1 MPVCKA
7 LENQVHV
14 TIDGFY
20 KPCCAFAYENSR
32 YPITEYT
39 PQEYLASDYINKI
52 KDDMLTGWHNGCNSC
67 EINEK
72 NNNQSMRH
80 TVNFICRK
88 YDDIQMLDLN
98 LNNQCNLTCRMCNS
112 LSSSKWEELLG
123 YQNNNYNDFDSI
135 VTHLPKLKHIK
146 YQGGEPFITK
156 EIQQV
161 LEYIAKHNCQF
172 SFSTNCTLFPLKYI
186 NLLNQASSLFA
197 TFSIDGVGVTN
208 DYIRHGKY
216 WNTIDGVFNKWMDY
230 FEYNKIRG
238 VRNVN
243 TVVQAYNFHDL
254 GNIVEYLKPHKVK
267 WNGLLI
273 NDIPEFTVN
282 ALPEKYI
289 EQVINDVNSTF
300 LTGYKFNH
308 SLYIKL
314 RDKTYEQDKLLQRKV
329 ADYNPLLHKVFTEI
343 D

>member
-1 MPVCKA
+1 MPICKA
-7 LENQVHV
+7 LDNQVHV
-14 TIDGFY
+14 SIDGYY
-20 KPCCAFAYENSR
+20 KPCCAFAFENTD

-39 PQEYLASDYINKI
+39 PQEYLASDYIQNI
-52 KDDMLTGWHNGCNSC
+52 KQEMFDGWHPGCKSC
-67 EINEK
+67 ELNEN

-98 LNNQCNLTCRMCNS
+98 LNNHCNLSCRMCNS

-123 YQNNNYNDFDSI
+123 HNNNNYNDFYSI
-135 VTHLPKLKHIK
+135 AKHLPKLEHIK

-161 LEYIAKHNCQF
+161 LEYISEHNCHF

-186 NLLNQASSLFA
+186 DMLSKAKSLFA
-197 TFSIDGVGVTN
+197 TFSIDGIGLTN

-216 WNTIDGVFNKWMDY
+216 WSTVDGVFNKWMDY
-230 FEYNKIRG
+230 FEYNKISG
-238 VRNVN
+238 VKNVN

-254 GNIVEYLKPHKVK
+254 ENIVEYLDNFKVR

-273 NDIPEFTVN
+273 SDIPEFTLN

-289 EQVINDVNSTF
+289 EQVMNNTNASF
-300 LTGYKFNH
+300 LKGYQFDH
-308 SLYIKL
+308 ALYTKL
-314 RDKTYEQDKLLQRKV
+314 KLKTTYHDKLLQRNIK
-329 ADYNPLLHKVFTEI
+329 DYNPLLCKVFNEI
-343 D
+343 E